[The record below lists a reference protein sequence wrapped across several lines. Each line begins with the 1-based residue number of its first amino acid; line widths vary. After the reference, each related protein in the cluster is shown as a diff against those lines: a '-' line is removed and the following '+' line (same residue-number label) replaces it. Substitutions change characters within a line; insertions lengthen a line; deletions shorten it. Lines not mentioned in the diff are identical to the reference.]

1 MTSFALRIW
10 VDNDTHLWYNTP
22 MSNATDTTPT
32 RIIPRHMY
40 NEYAYAFGFL
50 RSNLEPLF
58 VIANNP
64 YYSSPEDRITKLE
77 LEILRIETLLKQME
91 SEMYPNDSE

>member
-1 MTSFALRIW
+1 MTSSALRIW
-10 VDNDTHLWYNTP
+10 IDNRIRLWYNTP
-22 MSNATDTTPT
+22 MTTATDTTTT
-32 RIIPRHMY
+32 RIIPRGLY
-40 NEYAYAFGFL
+40 NEHAYAFGFL

-91 SEMYPNDSE
+91 SEMYPNDSK